1 MSDLTGA
8 ITAPADDSSAAVTGK
23 KRLQWSSRMAFILAA
38 AGSAVG
44 LGNIWKF
51 PYITGENGGG
61 AFVLVYLACILLIGI
76 PVMMAEIMIGRRA
89 QKNPAE
95 AMQTLALEANASRL
109 WKSVGWMG
117 VICGFLILSFYTV
130 IAGWAVSYVFT
141 SASGAFVDITPDQ
154 AGAMFGGMLADP
166 IRLLSW
172 STIVVIATMYIVGRG
187 VNAGLEKAVN
197 FMMPGLLVLILIMV
211 GYAMSTGHFIEG
223 VEFLFAPD
231 FSKLTTESV
240 LVALGHAFF
249 TLSLASGAIMT
260 YGSYLPRNTSIVKTS
275 IAVGFVDT
283 AVALLAGLAIF
294 PIVFAYGLE
303 PGAGPGLIFV
313 TLPIA
318 FGQMPFGIVFGTLFF
333 VMLSI
338 AALTSAISLIE
349 PAISWLTEKRQ
360 FSRFKAC
367 VTSGLALW
375 TLGLGT
381 VFSFNIWEEHKLFG
395 KTFFDLIDF
404 LTANLMMPLGGL
416 CVAIF
421 AAWVIKSKVAEE
433 ELGLGNSLLYKVWQF
448 AMRYITPLGIV
459 IVFLNA
465 LGVISL

>member
-1 MSDLTGA
+1 MSDLTGT
-8 ITAPADDSSAAVTGK
+8 ITASADGRSATTGK

-61 AFVLVYLACILLIGI
+61 AFVLVYLGCILLVGI

-95 AMQTLALEANASRL
+95 AMEHLAVEANANKL
-109 WKSVGWMG
+109 WKVVGSMG
-117 VICGFLILSFYTV
+117 VITGFLILSFYTV
-130 IAGWAVSYVFT
+130 IAGWAASYVFE
-141 SASGAFVDITPDQ
+141 SGSGAFVGINGDQ
-154 AGAMFGGMLADP
+154 AGALFGEMLSDP

-172 STIVVIATMYIVGRG
+172 STVVILVTMLIVGRG
-187 VNAGLEKAVN
+187 LNAGLEKAIN
-197 FMMPGLLVLILIMV
+197 MLMPTLLVLLLIVV
-211 GYAMSTGHFIEG
+211 GYAMSTGHFVKG
-223 VEFLFAPD
+223 LEFLFAPD

-249 TLSLASGAIMT
+249 TLSLAAGAIMT
-260 YGSYLPRNTSIVKTS
+260 YGSYLPKDTS
-275 IAVGFVDT
+275 IAKTSMVIAVLDT
-283 AVALLAGLAIF
+283 AVALLAGMAMF

-303 PGAGPGLIFV
+303 PGAGPGLMFV

-318 FGQMPFGIVFGTLFF
+318 FGQMPFGIIFGTLFF
-333 VMLSI
+333 IMVSI

-349 PAISWLTEKRQ
+349 PSVSWLTEKYK
-360 FSRFKAC
+360 FSRLKAC
-367 VTSGLALW
+367 ATFSLALW
-375 TLGLGT
+375 VIGVGV
-381 VFSFNIWEEHKLFG
+381 VFSFNIWADYKLFG
-395 KTFFDLIDF
+395 KNFFELIDF
-404 LTANLMMPLGGL
+404 LTANLMMPIGGL
-416 CVAIF
+416 LVAIF
-421 AAWVIKSKVAEE
+421 SAWVIKAKVAQQ
-433 ELGLGNSLLYKVWQF
+433 ELGLGSGLLFKVWQF
-448 AMRYITPLGIV
+448 TMRYLTPLGIV

>member
-8 ITAPADDSSAAVTGK
+8 ITVPADDSSAVVTGK

-95 AMQTLALEANASRL
+95 AMETLALEAKASRL

-130 IAGWAVSYVFT
+130 IAGWAVSYIFT
-141 SASGAFVDITPDQ
+141 AGSGAFVDITPDQ

-172 STIVVIATMYIVGRG
+172 STLVVVITMYIVGRG

-197 FMMPGLLVLILIMV
+197 FLMPGLLVLILIMV

-231 FSKLTTESV
+231 FSKLSTESV

-260 YGSYLPRNTSIVKTS
+260 YGSYLPKNTSIVKTS
-275 IAVGFVDT
+275 MAIGFLDT
-283 AVALLAGLAIF
+283 AVALLAGMAIF

-318 FGQMPFGIVFGTLFF
+318 FGQMPFGTLFGVLF
-333 VMLSI
+333 FIMLSI
-338 AALTSAISLIE
+338 AAITSAISLIE

-360 FSRFKAC
+360 FSRLKAC
-367 VTSGLALW
+367 VTSGLGLW
-375 TLGLGT
+375 VLGLGT
-381 VFSFNIWEEHKLFG
+381 VLSFNVWENHKLFG
-395 KTFFDLIDF
+395 KTFFDLMDF

-433 ELGLGNSLLYKVWQF
+433 ELGMGAGLLFKAWQF
-448 AMRYITPLGIV
+448 AMRYLTPVGIV

>member
-1 MSDLTGA
+1 MSDLSGA
-8 ITAPADDSSAAVTGK
+8 ITAPADGSTSGTSGR
-23 KRLQWSSRMAFILAA
+23 RLQWSSRTAFILAA

-61 AFVLVYLACILLIGI
+61 AFVLVYLGCILLIGL

-95 AMQTLALEANASRL
+95 AMETLALEAGSSSF

-117 VICGFLILSFYTV
+117 VICGFLILSFYAV
-130 IAGWAVSYVFT
+130 IAGWAFSYVFT
-141 SASGAFVDITPDQ
+141 SGSGAFVDITPEKS
-154 AGAMFGGMLADP
+154 GEMFGGMLADP
-166 IRLLSW
+166 VRLLSW
-172 STIVVIATMYIVGRG
+172 STLVVITTMYIVGRG

-197 FMMPGLLVLILIMV
+197 FMMPGLVVLILVMV
-211 GYAMSTGHFIEG
+211 GYAMSTGHFVEA
-223 VEFLFAPD
+223 VEFMFAPD

-249 TLSLASGAIMT
+249 SLSIASGALMA
-260 YGSYLPRNTSIVKTS
+260 YGSYLPKNTSIAKTS
-275 IAVGFVDT
+275 ISIGIFDT
-283 AVALLAGLAIF
+283 VVALLAGLAIF

-303 PGAGPGLIFV
+303 PGSGPGLIFV

-333 VMLSI
+333 LMLSI

-349 PAISWLTEKRQ
+349 PAVSWLTEKRHYT
-360 FSRFKAC
+360 RFKAC
-367 VTSGLALW
+367 VVSGLILW

-381 VFSFNIWEEHKLFG
+381 IFSFNIWAEYKLFD
-395 KTFFDLIDF
+395 KTFFDILDF
-404 LTANLMMPLGGL
+404 LTANIILPLGGL
-416 CVAIF
+416 CIAIF
-421 AAWVIKSKVAEE
+421 TAWVVRSKVTQE
-433 ELGLGNSLLYKVWQF
+433 ELGLGTGLLYSAWQF
-448 AMRYITPLGIV
+448 TMRYLAPLGIV
-459 IVFLNA
+459 VIFLNA
-465 LGVISL
+465 LGLLEL

>member
-1 MSDLTGA
+1 MSDLTVAGSV
-8 ITAPADDSSAAVTGK
+8 PADRLTTSP

-89 QKNPAE
+89 QKNPTD
-95 AMQTLALEANASRL
+95 AMAALALEAKASKL
-109 WKSVGWMG
+109 WQGVGWMG
-117 VICGFLILSFYTV
+117 VITGFLILSFYTV
-130 IAGWAVSYVFT
+130 IAGWAVSYIFT
-141 SASGAFVDITPDQ
+141 SGSGAFTDITPDQ
-154 AGAMFGGMLADP
+154 AGAMFGAMLADP
-166 IRLLSW
+166 VRLLSW
-172 STIVVIATMYIVGRG
+172 STLVVILTMYIVGRG
-187 VNAGLEKAVN
+187 VSAGLEKAVSYL
-197 FMMPGLLVLILIMV
+197 MPGLLILILIMV
-211 GYAMSTGHFIEG
+211 GYAMSTGHFMEG
-223 VEFLFAPD
+223 LEFLFAPD
-231 FSKLTTESV
+231 FSKLSTESV

-260 YGSYLPRNTSIVKTS
+260 YGSYLPKNTSIVKTS
-275 IAVGFVDT
+275 IAVAIVDT
-283 AVALLAGLAIF
+283 VVALLAGMAIF

-349 PAISWLTEKRQ
+349 PAVAWLTEKCQ
-360 FSRFKAC
+360 FSRLKAC
-367 VTSGLALW
+367 VTSGLVLW
-375 TLGLGT
+375 ILGVGT
-381 VFSFNIWEEHKLFG
+381 VLSFNIWEQHKIFG
-395 KTFFDLIDF
+395 KNFFELIDF

-416 CVAIF
+416 LVAIF
-421 AAWVIKSKVAEE
+421 SAWIINSKVAEQ
-433 ELGLGNSLLYKVWQF
+433 ELGLGKGICFKLWQLT
-448 AMRYITPLGIV
+448 MRYLTPIGIV
-459 IVFLNA
+459 VVFLNA

>member
-1 MSDLTGA
+1 MSNLTGA
-8 ITAPADDSSAAVTGK
+8 ITASTDDSGAVTTGK
-23 KRLQWSSRMAFILAA
+23 ARLQWSSRMAFILAA

-95 AMQTLALEANASRL
+95 AMETLAREAKANPIWR
-109 WKSVGWMG
+109 SVGWMG

-130 IAGWAVSYVFT
+130 IAGWAVSYIFT
-141 SASGAFVDITPDQ
+141 AGSGAFVDITPDQ

-172 STIVVIATMYIVGRG
+172 STLVVIVTMYIVGRG

-197 FMMPGLLVLILIMV
+197 FLMPGLLVLILIMV

-260 YGSYLPRNTSIVKTS
+260 YGSYLPKNTSIVKTS
-275 IAVGFVDT
+275 MAVAVVDT
-283 AVALLAGLAIF
+283 AVALLAGMAIF

-318 FGQMPFGIVFGTLFF
+318 FGQMPFGTMFGSLFF
-333 VMLSI
+333 IMLSI
-338 AALTSAISLIE
+338 AAITSAISLIE
-349 PAISWLTEKRQ
+349 PAVSWLTEKRQ
-360 FSRFKAC
+360 FSRLKAC
-367 VTSGLALW
+367 ITSGLSLW
-375 TLGLGT
+375 LLGIGT
-381 VFSFNIWEEHKLFG
+381 VLSFNVWENSKLFG

-416 CVAIF
+416 CIAIF
-421 AAWVIKSKVAEE
+421 AAWVIKPKVAEE
-433 ELGLGNSLLYKVWQF
+433 ELGLGAGLLFKMWQF
-448 AMRYITPLGIV
+448 AMRYLTPIGIV

-465 LGVISL
+465 LGVINL